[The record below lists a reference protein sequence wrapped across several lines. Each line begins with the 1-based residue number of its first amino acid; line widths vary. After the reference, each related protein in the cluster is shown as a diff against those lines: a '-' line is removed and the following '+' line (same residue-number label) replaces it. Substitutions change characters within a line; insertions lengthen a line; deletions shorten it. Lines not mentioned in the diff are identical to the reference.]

1 MRLRDNIRSAVF
13 LLLLLMS
20 SLCCHPKNQS
30 HTAVN
35 SSAQFQN
42 PPKSVLSIEVGLVYA
57 SGDAKPV
64 ARNEFYLLDED
75 AEQILRDGKV
85 EKKGKLKKHD
95 LRLLDTYAL
104 ASLCVSSRDRCASLK
119 DSLIYLQ
126 DSEQTLKPHIVQR
139 VLTGFDGK
147 AKFEPMTRG
156 NYYLMGVYVRERG
169 YVIWNLKVELKS
181 ESQNI
186 ILDQNNASLA
196 L

>member
-1 MRLRDNIRSAVF
+1 MRLRDNFLSAVF

-20 SLCCHPKNQS
+20 SLCCHPKNQG
-30 HTAVN
+30 HTGVN
-35 SSAQFQN
+35 SSAQFQDQ
-42 PPKSVLSIEVGLVYA
+42 PKSVLSIEVGLVYA

-95 LRLLDTYAL
+95 LRFLDTYAL
-104 ASLCVSSRDRCASLK
+104 ATLCVSSRDRCASLK

-126 DSEQTLKPHIVQR
+126 DSEVALKSHIIQR
-139 VLTGFDGK
+139 VITGFDGK
-147 AKFEPMTRG
+147 AKFEPMAMG
-156 NYYLMGVYVRERG
+156 NCYLMGVYVRERG

-181 ESQNI
+181 ETQNI
-186 ILDQNNASLA
+186 ILDQNNANLA

>member
-1 MRLRDNIRSAVF
+1 
-13 LLLLLMS
+13 MS
-20 SLCCHPKNQS
+20 SLCCHPNNQS

-35 SSAQFQN
+35 SNAQSQDQ
-42 PPKSVLSIEVGLVYA
+42 PKSVLSIEVGLVYK
-57 SGDAKPV
+57 SGDAKPI

-104 ASLCVSSRDRCASLK
+104 ATLCASSRDRCASVK

-126 DSEQTLKPHIVQR
+126 DSELALDPHIIQR
-139 VLTGFDGK
+139 VITGFDGK
-147 AKFEPMTRG
+147 AKFEPMAMG

-181 ESQNI
+181 ETQNI
-186 ILDQNNASLA
+186 ILDQNNANLA